1 MKRRGKS
8 GKLEFERGLGVGNIL
23 KFDAVG
29 IRVWQ
34 NVYFAPHP
42 LLG

>member
-8 GKLEFERGLGVGNIL
+8 GKLESERGLSMGNIL
-23 KFDAVG
+23 EFDAVG